1 MKHNHQ
7 SSINTAALAV
17 LLLISLGTAAEDFY
31 RQGEA
36 SRDGIG
42 KFYMGREISEVMGH
56 MGAGWLERPERE
68 RQERTDLLLQSME
81 LQAGDIVADIGAGT
95 GYFTLPMARMVEPE
109 GRVLAVEIQPQMLAI
124 IERRMVAEDVYNID
138 MILGTEKNPKLPAG
152 KVDLVLIVDAYHE
165 FAYPRE
171 VMEGVR
177 DSLSERGRVLLV
189 EYRGEDPSVPIKD
202 LHKLTVEQAA
212 REMEAVGLQL
222 ETVGDQLP
230 WQHIMVFKRAPL
242 PGQTM
247 AAFPGERRPLV
258 SF

>member
-81 LQAGDIVADIGAGT
+81 PVSYTHL
-95 GYFTLPMARMVEPE
+95 TLPTRCHRCRSRWSP
-109 GRVLAVEIQPQMLAI
+109 
-124 IERRMVAEDVYNID
+124 D
-138 MILGTEKNPKLPAG
+138 
-152 KVDLVLIVDAYHE
+152 H
-165 FAYPRE
+165 
-171 VMEGVR
+171 
-177 DSLSERGRVLLV
+177 
-189 EYRGEDPSVPIKD
+189 
-202 LHKLTVEQAA
+202 
-212 REMEAVGLQL
+212 
-222 ETVGDQLP
+222 
-230 WQHIMVFKRAPL
+230 
-242 PGQTM
+242 
-247 AAFPGERRPLV
+247 
-258 SF
+258 

>member
-1 MKHNHQ
+1 MKHRHR
-7 SSINTAALAV
+7 SKLTTAALAA
-17 LLLISLGTAAEDFY
+17 LLLLPLGTAAEAVY
-31 RQGEA
+31 RLGDA

-42 KFYMGREISEVMGH
+42 KFYMGREISHVMGH
-56 MGAGWLERPERE
+56 LGAGWLERPERE
-68 RQERTDLLLQSME
+68 QQERSDLLLQAMQ
-81 LQAGDIVADIGAGT
+81 LKAGDVVADIGAGT
-95 GYFTLPMARMVEPE
+95 GYFTLPMARMVEPG

-124 IERRMVAEDVYNID
+124 IENRMVAEDVYNID
-138 MILGTEKNPKLPAG
+138 MILGTEQNSKLPPG

-189 EYRGEDPSVPIKD
+189 EYRGEDASVPIKD
-202 LHKLTVEQAA
+202 LHKMTVEQAS
-212 REMEAVGLQL
+212 REMQAVGLQL
-222 ETVGDQLP
+222 ESVNDQLP
-230 WQHIMVFKRAPL
+230 WQHIMVFKRANL

-247 AAFPGERRPLV
+247 AALPGARQKLI